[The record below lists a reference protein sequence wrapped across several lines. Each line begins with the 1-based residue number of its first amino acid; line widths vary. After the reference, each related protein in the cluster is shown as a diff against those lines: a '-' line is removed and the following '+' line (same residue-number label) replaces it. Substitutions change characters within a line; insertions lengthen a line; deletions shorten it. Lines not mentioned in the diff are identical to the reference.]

1 MNYPSGNNR
10 VGYSLKAAGNRFFVG
25 INPVDSSEIP
35 NQFVQATTDE
45 VSEACDLAAKAFP
58 VYAQLDL
65 TVRQQFVDFIVQ
77 EIRANQDRLME
88 LMSLET
94 GLPLARAKTELNRSV
109 FQFQQYFGAI
119 ADKSALEIK
128 IDEPR
133 PELNGMRNFDLRKM
147 NIPLGPVVVF
157 GSSNF
162 PFAYSTL
169 GGDVASALAAGC
181 PVIVKAHPMHPN
193 TSALSADCILA
204 AARKANLPDGVFS
217 HLNAS
222 DYQVGEQLL
231 KNEEVK
237 AVGFT
242 GSIAGGTALLKLAQ
256 ERRIPIPV
264 YAEMGSV
271 NPVVVFEDAMLHNSA
286 EIVNKLADS
295 IAVNAGQFC
304 TSPGIIFLEDGPSA
318 NQFAEDLVSKLKT
331 FGPQCMLGP
340 SILKNYQKRK
350 EEIAARF
357 PLRLDG
363 EITGNFIKPSVVEV
377 NVEQFIPEK
386 VLQDEVFGAFVCIVR
401 CRNIEDIKAGIH
413 ILDGQLTGSVFTNKE
428 EDMKAIQFELQSRIG
443 RLIINGVP
451 TGVEVSFAQQ
461 HGGPFPSSSSSQTAV
476 GQDAVKRFLRPVT
489 FQNLPVEW
497 QSNLLRKLN

>member
-10 VGYSLKAAGNRFFVG
+10 IGYSLKAAGDRFFVG
-25 INPVDSSEIP
+25 INPRDNSEVP
-35 NQFVQATTDE
+35 NQFVQATSEE
-45 VSEACDLAAKAFP
+45 VTEACSLAAKAFP

-65 TVRQQFVDFIVQ
+65 ETRLQFIEFIVE
-77 EIRANQDRLME
+77 EIQANKDQLME
-88 LMSLET
+88 FMSLET
-94 GLPLARAKTELNRSV
+94 GLPLARAKTELNRSI
-109 FQFQQYFGAI
+109 FQFQQYAGAI

-128 IDEPR
+128 IDEPK
-133 PELNGMRNFDLRKM
+133 PELNGMRNLDLRKM
-147 NIPLGPVVVF
+147 NVPLGPVVVF

-169 GGDVASALAAGC
+169 GGDVASALVAGC
-181 PVIVKAHPMHPN
+181 PVIVKAHPMHIN
-193 TSALSADCILA
+193 TSALSADCILSA
-204 AARKANLPDGVFS
+204 AKRANLPDGVFS
-217 HLNAS
+217 HLNAA
-222 DYQVGEQLL
+222 DYTVGEQLL

-271 NPVVVFEDAMLHNSA
+271 NPIVVFEDSLQGDASEM
-286 EIVNKLADS
+286 INKIADA
-295 IAVNAGQFC
+295 IGVNAGQFC
-304 TSPGIIFLEDGPSA
+304 TSPGIIFLEGGLRSDS
-318 NQFAEDLVSKLKT
+318 FIEDLVKKLSD
-331 FGPQCMLGP
+331 FEPQCMLGP

-350 EEIAARF
+350 EEIAAEF
-357 PLRLDG
+357 PLKLDG
-363 EITGNFIKPSVVEV
+363 EIKGNFIKPSLVEV
-377 NVEQFIPEK
+377 SADQFVLNK
-386 VLQDEVFGAFVCIVR
+386 VLHEEVFGSFVCVVK
-401 CRNIEDIKAGIH
+401 CKNADEIKAGIRV
-413 ILDGQLTGSVFTNKE
+413 LDGQLTGSVFTTRE
-428 EDMKAIQFELQSRIG
+428 ENYKTVLFDLQSKVG

-489 FQNLPVEW
+489 YQNLPVEW
-497 QSNLLRKLN
+497 QNKLLRK